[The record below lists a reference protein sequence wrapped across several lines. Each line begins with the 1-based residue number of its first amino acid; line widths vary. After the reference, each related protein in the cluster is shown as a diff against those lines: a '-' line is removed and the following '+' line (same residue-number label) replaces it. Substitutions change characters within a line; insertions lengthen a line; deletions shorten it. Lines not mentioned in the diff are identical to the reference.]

1 MKYLAKQS
9 ENGEYLTILNKHD
22 VRVLLTVTT
31 SLVMNLDKLD
41 DETSKETVSN
51 LHSTLLKIRFDI
63 IKNEMLG
70 EQGEELRKS
79 LEKNGGLIR
88 LWNLRE
94 F

>member
-9 ENGEYLTILNKHD
+9 ENGEYLTILNEHD
-22 VRVLLTVTT
+22 VRVLLAVTT

-79 LEKNGGLIR
+79 LEKM
-88 LWNLRE
+88 E
-94 F
+94 A

>member
-9 ENGEYLTILNKHD
+9 ENGEYLTILNEHD

-70 EQGEELRKS
+70 EQGEELRKF
-79 LEKNGGLIR
+79 LEKM
-88 LWNLRE
+88 E
-94 F
+94 A

>member
-9 ENGEYLTILNKHD
+9 ENGEYLTILNEHD
-22 VRVLLTVTT
+22 VRVLLAVTT

-63 IKNEMLG
+63 VKNEMLG
-70 EQGEELRKS
+70 EQGEELRKF
-79 LEKNGGLIR
+79 LEKM
-88 LWNLRE
+88 E
-94 F
+94 A

>member
-1 MKYLAKQS
+1 MKYLAKQN

-22 VRVLLTVTT
+22 VHVLLAVTT

-41 DETSKETVSN
+41 DETSEETVSN

-70 EQGEELRKS
+70 EQGEELRKF
-79 LEKNGGLIR
+79 LGKMEA
-88 LWNLRE
+88 
-94 F
+94 